1 MRNRMLRA
9 ATTAGLLAVLA
20 GLAWGSAAS
29 ADTPPSLGPGYISD
43 RSDVLSDA
51 DEAQLEQQLDELASA
66 DGAPE
71 LFVVLVPD
79 FESPGNALA
88 WADDTALRNNLAPD
102 QYLLAIATDGRSLA
116 ISAEYGGDGVEAG
129 PLSESRILEIEDRLG
144 SEYLSGDDWAGGIG
158 YVADEFSKTPWP
170 WWVWVLGLVVL
181 ALIVFAV
188 TRLVVF
194 LRRRAALAAELRT
207 LDGQK
212 KRTAQR
218 LVQADEAVRTS
229 EQELGFVTAEFG
241 EETTAEFA
249 DVLAENRARLQ
260 RGFQILEKLQ
270 DADEDTPQET
280 RSWTDEIL
288 QLCAQIDADLDARTQ
303 KIASLR
309 SLADGAADNLAR
321 LRSAR
326 ADAALLQTEAAER
339 LAVLAAA
346 FPPADLVGV
355 ADNADEIGARLLEAD
370 AQLDVM
376 QKATDGRKPR
386 AVAQAVHEIE
396 RLLAEAKDL
405 HDAVAAQAD
414 ALAARSTVPA
424 DADTTVQA
432 DAGTAS
438 QPGESTAGATASI
451 LDQATAAVQ
460 AAEKSV
466 QARPGQVGSFL
477 LTRLS
482 SAQRQL
488 TLARD
493 AAGTENGD
501 LHAKAALTAAEQ
513 VQSLVGAPIAPESRR
528 FVRPSRAA
536 ADEAVMYDSA
546 DAAEASEW
554 RRSYSSTDSDDG
566 MAGKAAVG
574 GLSGGA
580 VGFFGGLGVAA
591 DEPGV
596 IVLFV
601 LGGAVLGAL
610 SGAFGNGSSGGSGS
624 SSGWGGSSRSSG
636 GWSSGGSRSGS
647 RSSGRSGGGSFGGGS
662 RSSGRSGGRRF

>member
-1 MRNRMLRA
+1 MLRA
-9 ATTAGLLAVLA
+9 ATAAGMLAVLA
-20 GLAWGSAAS
+20 GLTWGSAAH
-29 ADTPPSLGPGYISD
+29 AEAPPSLDSGHISD

-51 DEAQLEQQLDELASA
+51 DETRLEQRLEELASA
-66 DGAPE
+66 DGRPE
-71 LFVVLVPD
+71 LFVVLVPE
-79 FESPGNALA
+79 FESPDNALA
-88 WADDTALRNNLAPD
+88 WADDTAQRNNLAPD

-116 ISAEYGGDGVEAG
+116 ISAEYGGDGVAAG
-129 PLSESRILEIEDRLG
+129 PLSEPRILEIEDRLG
-144 SEYLSGDDWAGGIG
+144 TEYLSDDDWAGGIG
-158 YVADEFSKTPWP
+158 YVADEFSKTPLP

-181 ALIVFAV
+181 ALIIFAV

-207 LDGQK
+207 LEGQK
-212 KRTAQR
+212 KRAAQR
-218 LVQADEAVRTS
+218 LVQVDEAVRTS

-260 RGFQILEKLQ
+260 HGFQILEKLQ

-288 QLCAQIDADLDARTQ
+288 QLCTEIDADLEGR
-303 KIASLR
+303 KNRIASLR
-309 SLADGAADNLAR
+309 SLADSGADNLAR

-326 ADAALLQTEAAER
+326 ADAALLQTQAAER
-339 LAVLAAA
+339 LASLATA

-355 ADNADEIGARLLEAD
+355 AGNADEIGTRLQAAD
-370 AQLDVM
+370 VQLDAL
-376 QKATDGRKPR
+376 QKAVAGRKPR

-405 HDAVAAQAD
+405 RDAVDAHAD
-414 ALAARSTVPA
+414 ALAARST
-424 DADTTVQA
+424 QA
-432 DAGTAS
+432 DAGTAP
-438 QPGESTAGATASI
+438 QPGEATAGATASI

-466 QARPGQVGSFL
+466 QARPGEVGSFPL
-477 LTRLS
+477 IRLNA
-482 SAQRQL
+482 AQRQL
-488 TLARD
+488 ALARD

-501 LHAKAALTAAEQ
+501 LHAKAALTAAQQ
-513 VQSLVGAPIAPESRR
+513 VQSLVGMPSAPESGR
-528 FVRPSRAA
+528 FVRPARAA
-536 ADEAVMYDSA
+536 ESEAVMYDSS
-546 DAAEASEW
+546 EASEHP
-554 RRSYSSTDSDDG
+554 RRSYSSADADDEG
-566 MAGKAAVG
+566 RGGKAVVG

-580 VGFFGGLGVAA
+580 VGFFGGLGVAG

-601 LGGAVLGAL
+601 LGGAALGAL

-624 SSGWGGSSRSSG
+624 SSGWGGSSRSSS
-636 GWSSGGSRSGS
+636 GWSSGSRSSS
-647 RSSGRSGGGSFGGGS
+647 RSSGRSSGGGS

>member
-29 ADTPPSLGPGYISD
+29 ADAPPSLGPGYISD

-309 SLADGAADNLAR
+309 SLADGASDNLAR

-370 AQLDVM
+370 AQLDVL

-424 DADTTVQA
+424 DADATVQA
-432 DAGTAS
+432 DADTAS
-438 QPGESTAGATASI
+438 HPGDSTAGATASI

-488 TLARD
+488 ALARD

-554 RRSYSSTDSDDG
+554 RRSYSSPDSDDG

-636 GWSSGGSRSGS
+636 GWSSGGSRS
-647 RSSGRSGGGSFGGGS
+647 SGRSGGGSFGGGS